1 MIFRYRKIPY
11 IAINIQKAVLEARKK
26 GK

>member
-11 IAINIQKAVLEARKK
+11 IAINNQKAILEARRK